1 MKMSENATNNNQTE
15 QALIDMGNDFKE
27 VLKQKD
33 KKIEW
38 YEWRMGQADRKLREI
53 LDDLIRT
60 QTVLELMSIKQYK
73 TELDKLRKLT
83 FNIENATL
91 EVREGLDTSSED
103 YTDFHLYLEDLD

>member
-1 MKMSENATNNNQTE
+1 MSENSTNDNRQTE
-15 QALIDMGNDFKE
+15 QALIDMGNDFKA
-27 VLKQKD
+27 VLKEKD

-38 YEWRMGQADRKLREI
+38 YEWRMNQADKKLREI

-60 QTVLELMSIKQYK
+60 QTILDLMTIKQYK
-73 TELDKLRKLT
+73 TELDKLRKLN

-103 YTDFHLYLEDLD
+103 YTDFHLYMEDLI